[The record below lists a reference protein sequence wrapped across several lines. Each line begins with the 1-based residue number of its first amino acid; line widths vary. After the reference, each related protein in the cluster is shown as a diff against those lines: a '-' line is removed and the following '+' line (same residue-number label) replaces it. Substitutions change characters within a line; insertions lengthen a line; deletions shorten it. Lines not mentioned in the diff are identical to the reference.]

1 MSRAVQNDHCNEP
14 RAPREHA
21 ERKACRSVRLP
32 THHLCAEPACVCVL
46 TARPCCNL
54 NAYAAQLKCARAR
67 TESRHDSWQ
76 LAKLAPMWME
86 LQEHLLSLPCAMHC
100 CTCLMRFESRPRSA
114 SQSIASH
121 MCSSQPMDRVL
132 LRLVHCNAG
141 HALPCSNQAHS
152 VHERPNMATPQL
164 PASLELA

>member
-1 MSRAVQNDHCNEP
+1 MSLVLLANTLSGRPVD
-14 RAPREHA
+14 R
-21 ERKACRSVRLP
+21 
-32 THHLCAEPACVCVL
+32 CAYLLITCALNLRVCVCSHRATML
-46 TARPCCNL
+46 
-54 NAYAAQLKCARAR
+54 QLECTKCARVR

-76 LAKLAPMWME
+76 LAKLSPKWME
-86 LQEHLLSLPCAMHC
+86 RHEHLLSLPCAMHC